1 MVRGRMKVEQNPLPG
16 EPAKTPQ
23 FDTTGKGDFENI
35 SPLNPMPVTIDGIVE
50 NMQQIQKTQNDIL
63 IRLEGTLNTQLTG
76 SKVEK
81 DTILSRTIID
91 NSHHMKS
98 YNISAPNNATGFII
112 YLRVFGVTGSF
123 EEGQGLYLSLFEG
136 DLSNQFLMRMDTA
149 KTTEAKGFTIY
160 RYPLLRDDVLG
171 DMRRNTSYSE
181 GFYYSGLP
189 ISRNQ
194 RLYTYITGD
203 FGEGEGFDAEIK
215 IDFILN

>member
-1 MVRGRMKVEQNPLPG
+1 RLPQESNPTPGRYPGFVASHDTTGNEDYRPTSPDNPLPTSNYIQRESG
-16 EPAKTPQ
+16 VWVP
-23 FDTTGKGDFENI
+23 I
-35 SPLNPMPVTIDGIVE
+35 SKDNPMP
-50 NMQQIQKTQNDIL
+50 
-63 IRLEGTLNTQLTG
+63 TQLTG

-91 NSHHMKS
+91 NSHHIKS

-194 RLYTYITGD
+194 RLYTYIT
-203 FGEGEGFDAEIK
+203 
-215 IDFILN
+215 